1 MATTST
7 NRTPL
12 FLMASHPTMNTV
24 YEETKSPTS
33 KTRGRKP
40 SKGPTQKKQAQRGL
54 GVEKLERLRIQE
66 SWKKMTEFPSSLPD
80 PQPPLQCQ
88 TPFMSPFTE
97 HHVSGSVPVQYRAP
111 APPSSVVNGSCGA
124 GNGGAGFGG
133 TFGMLM
139 SDQVVL
145 NPYAGIGVP
154 DPRVFVETSREL
166 SSMPKLQSVPHNC
179 DLCLKK
185 KRFNGGNIGFDGGRD
200 QNSETSPISGSAFH
214 GSNLENIP
222 NFTSNFGATT
232 APRHATRNLD
242 QGVEVVAIH
251 RKGNS
256 MCGSVFMEYEFF
268 PGKSGRGTSSKGL
281 ELPGE
286 GSVAVGGEPSYP
298 TTTAYCA
305 TSSSVDL
312 SLKLSY

>member
-1 MATTST
+1 MVTTST

-24 YEETKSPTS
+24 CEETKSPTS

-40 SKGPTQKKQAQRGL
+40 SKGRTQKKLPQRGL
-54 GVEKLERLRIQE
+54 GVEKLERLR
-66 SWKKMTEFPSSLPD
+66 KMTEFPSCLPD

-124 GNGGAGFGG
+124 GKNGGAGFRG

-179 DLCLKK
+179 DLCLK
-185 KRFNGGNIGFDGGRD
+185 
-200 QNSETSPISGSAFH
+200 
-214 GSNLENIP
+214 
-222 NFTSNFGATT
+222 
-232 APRHATRNLD
+232 
-242 QGVEVVAIH
+242 VCWV
-251 RKGNS
+251 
-256 MCGSVFMEYEFF
+256 
-268 PGKSGRGTSSKGL
+268 
-281 ELPGE
+281 
-286 GSVAVGGEPSYP
+286 
-298 TTTAYCA
+298 
-305 TSSSVDL
+305 
-312 SLKLSY
+312 

>member
-1 MATTST
+1 MS
-7 NRTPL
+7 
-12 FLMASHPTMNTV
+12 TV

-40 SKGPTQKKQAQRGL
+40 SKGPTQKKQPQRGL

-66 SWKKMTEFPSSLPD
+66 RWKKMTEFPSLPD
-80 PQPPLQCQ
+80 PQPPLHCQ
-88 TPFMSPFTE
+88 T
-97 HHVSGSVPVQYRAP
+97 HVSGSVPVQYRAP
-111 APPSSVVNGSCGA
+111 APPSSVVNGSCACGA

-139 SDQVVL
+139 SNQVVL

-200 QNSETSPISGSAFH
+200 QNSEISPISGSGFH

-222 NFTSNFGATT
+222 NFTSNFG
-232 APRHATRNLD
+232 ATRNLD

-256 MCGSVFMEYEFF
+256 MGGSVFMEYEFF

-281 ELPGE
+281 ELPRE
-286 GSVAVGGEPSYP
+286 VSVAVGGEPSYP